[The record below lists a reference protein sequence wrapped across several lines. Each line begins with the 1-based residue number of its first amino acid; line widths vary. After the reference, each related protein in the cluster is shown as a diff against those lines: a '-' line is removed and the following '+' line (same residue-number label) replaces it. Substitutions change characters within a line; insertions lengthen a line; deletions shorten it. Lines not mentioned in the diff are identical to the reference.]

1 MTEEGMTFNASN
13 VAYADIKTN
22 VSVVAKHN
30 GNVINDSVVEYNDTI
45 TYTITIKNDG
55 AKDATI
61 NLKDLKLST
70 DLVNVNRDAK
80 DIFSDNGKTITVKG
94 LKTYTLTYT
103 VTVKASAGQKL
114 NSNISYQ
121 VDGEDATSAKEI
133 SYNVEKTIS
142 IKKIST
148 KSSNTVLAL
157 DLSGSMEKKLPQLKE
172 AAKSFINTMYPNDG
186 LTSSSNLCVVSF
198 PGYWNSSSWR
208 YNKTELLGCTNGSRS
223 TVDSL
228 LDTMDKLETDDS
240 FFGQGTPYNAA
251 WNRISYTLASMNK
264 ENNQEVSNVVFLSDG
279 GSTDDDDDY
288 LKVVQNLKDNN
299 VNIYSIGYQTGSSVT
314 KTLQDIAT
322 NGHYYPASTTNINET
337 FKNIA
342 DSISSKNIR
351 TTNGTT
357 YLEYVDAT
365 KPIIFE
371 INGRQ
376 VKFNNFREASNA
388 GYFINNQVNVSKFGA
403 SANVKITYYTK

>member
-1 MTEEGMTFNASN
+1 
-13 VAYADIKTN
+13 
-22 VSVVAKHN
+22 
-30 GNVINDSVVEYNDTI
+30 
-45 TYTITIKNDG
+45 
-55 AKDATI
+55 
-61 NLKDLKLST
+61 
-70 DLVNVNRDAK
+70 
-80 DIFSDNGKTITVKG
+80 
-94 LKTYTLTYT
+94 
-103 VTVKASAGQKL
+103 
-114 NSNISYQ
+114 
-121 VDGEDATSAKEI
+121 
-133 SYNVEKTIS
+133 
-142 IKKIST
+142 
-148 KSSNTVLAL
+148 
-157 DLSGSMEKKLPQLKE
+157 
-172 AAKSFINTMYPNDG
+172 
-186 LTSSSNLCVVSF
+186 
-198 PGYWNSSSWR
+198 
-208 YNKTELLGCTNGSRS
+208 
-223 TVDSL
+223 
-228 LDTMDKLETDDS
+228 
-240 FFGQGTPYNAA
+240 
-251 WNRISYTLASMNK
+251 MNK